1 MMKLRL
7 HCKINDM
14 SPLID
19 GAKKR
24 LALHGP
30 DRVLVDNRGTAVSAF
45 RAKTEFNTEADVVL
59 IRGDGWM
66 LGVPWKHY
74 DYGKSIWKGE
84 WAAEIELNPRVKP
97 TPPPAKVPGKPFQKK
112 ESQ

>member
-1 MMKLRL
+1 
-7 HCKINDM
+7 M